1 MLEVI
6 TDAGTWFAP
15 ATRAIWIP
23 AGTVHSWRAQGMT
36 FPQWRTQ
43 VRLFHALKML
53 AAGTS
58 VTMTA
63 HACGWSSTG
72 AFIDV
77 FRNAFGHTPGT
88 HNRTQGVRENFI
100 DDMTRLSRSSGC
112 RGQS

>member
-6 TDAGTWFAP
+6 TVAGTWFAP

-23 AGTVHSWRAQGMT
+23 AGTAHSWRAQGMT

-77 FRNAFGHTPGT
+77 SAMRSATHLEPTTGHRGCA
-88 HNRTQGVRENFI
+88 RI
-100 DDMTRLSRSSGC
+100 SSTT
-112 RGQS
+112 